1 MPWIMPYCESAASV
15 PAPWRFNPR
24 DQQVFRTAEETAH
37 KGAAEDRDSDV
48 ADLPVTSGFVK
59 AFGRLFARHDAIRQ
73 EDHRAGSHFPRCGTE
88 HERAERGKDPKED
101 DRCANGGKL
110 FHQFR
115 DSRNDAVSDGEEI
128 SLQTGANR
136 HKWQARRE
144 QAQRKS
150 AGKIQKA
157 LREEVRPNPQD
168 TGGGKADAQ
177 GK

>member
-1 MPWIMPYCESAASV
+1 M
-15 PAPWRFNPR
+15 
-24 DQQVFRTAEETAH
+24 
-37 KGAAEDRDSDV
+37 

-73 EDHRAGSHFPRCGTE
+73 EDHRAGTE

-128 SLQTGANR
+128 SLQTGTNR
-136 HKWQARRE
+136 HKW
-144 QAQRKS
+144 
-150 AGKIQKA
+150 
-157 LREEVRPNPQD
+157 
-168 TGGGKADAQ
+168 
-177 GK
+177 